1 MSVNFSVDS
10 EARIKNNFWAF
21 LSMLL
26 FVQRQNEIHAGL
38 IDNQYP
44 YTRISLFIMQFIMIS

>member
-10 EARIKNNFWAF
+10 EARIKNNFWTF

-38 IDNQYP
+38 IGSQYP
-44 YTRISLFIMQFIMIS
+44 YTCISLFIMQFIMIS